1 MLTVKKRKAKRKGGG
16 RLVPFVVILIGFLLI
31 IGILYGRKLTEKAEQ
46 LIYPTD
52 YADIVSRYAA
62 EYGVPE
68 NLVFAVI
75 RSESGFDPEAES
87 NAGAV
92 GLMQLMPASYEWVC
106 LKLGEEMSENGRT
119 DPDTNI
125 RCGTYL
131 LSYFYAEFSDWDL
144 AIAAFNAGDGRV
156 KNWLNDPEISENG
169 KLTDIPFPET
179 KNYLNK
185 VKNAWEAYDRLSGE
199 FNTK

>member
-1 MLTVKKRKAKRKGGG
+1 MPTKKKRKAKRNGGG
-16 RLVPFVVILIGFLLI
+16 KLVPLVVILIGVLLI
-31 IGILYGRKLTEKAEQ
+31 LGILYGRKLTEKAEQ
-46 LIYPTD
+46 LVYPTE
-52 YADIVSRYAA
+52 YEEIVSRYAA
-62 EYGVPE
+62 EFEVPE

-106 LKLGEEMSENGRT
+106 WRLGEETTENGRT
-119 DPDTNI
+119 DPETNI

-131 LSYFYAEFSDWDL
+131 LSYFHSEFSDWEL
-144 AIAAFNAGDGRV
+144 AIAAYNAGDGRV

-169 KLTDIPFPET
+169 KLKNIPFPET

-199 FNTK
+199 SNTK